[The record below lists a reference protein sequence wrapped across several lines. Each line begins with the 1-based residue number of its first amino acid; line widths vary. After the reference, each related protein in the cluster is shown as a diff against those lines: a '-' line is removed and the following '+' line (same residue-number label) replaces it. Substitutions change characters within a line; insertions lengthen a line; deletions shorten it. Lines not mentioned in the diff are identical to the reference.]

1 MWYVGYQASRTSYH
15 CGNTQA
21 CETFPK
27 ASCKIATTHF
37 PIILMS
43 EFFSA
48 VISGW
53 LSPHHLF
60 LFLCQHCLLTL
71 SPTALLR
78 MCTVSHPLP
87 PHAHPVLTMT
97 TVPHSLSMHKKLKC
111 ILPPTPLW
119 YSCQATTFLIQISQL
134 PMYPG

>member
-1 MWYVGYQASRTSYH
+1 MVAYQASMTSYH

-21 CETFPK
+21 CETLPK
-27 ASCKIATTHF
+27 VSCKIAPTHF

-60 LFLCQHCLLTL
+60 LFLWQHCSLTHF
-71 SPTALLR
+71 PTALLTV
-78 MCTVSHPLP
+78 CTVLHPLP
-87 PHAHPVLTMT
+87 PHAHPAPTIQPT
-97 TVPHSLSMHKKLKC
+97 ARHSLSMHKKLKC

-119 YSCQATTFLIQISQL
+119 YFCQATTFLIQIS
-134 PMYPG
+134 